1 MPAKAI
7 RRAKEERP
15 LFVLEDFMPFQLA
28 VVANRV
34 SAAVARIIEKEHG
47 LQIPEWRM
55 MVTLANHAPCA
66 AQEVAERTA
75 MDPAR
80 VSRAQQRLIDLRL
93 ATGTTDPK
101 DRRRVVLELTARGRE
116 IVSRMVPEALRIEE
130 RLMGSL
136 DASERKALAAIM
148 GKLYRETR
156 EIESG
161 GGQ

>member
-1 MPAKAI
+1 
-7 RRAKEERP
+7 
-15 LFVLEDFMPFQLA
+15 
-28 VVANRV
+28 
-34 SAAVARIIEKEHG
+34 
-47 LQIPEWRM
+47 
-55 MVTLANHAPCA
+55 
-66 AQEVAERTA
+66 

-136 DASERKALAAIM
+136 DTSERKALAAIM